1 MDREDN
7 NMKDDSPE
15 QQGGCAKN
23 ESMNYM
29 VNTIASSSRWLFSL
43 AVLGSA
49 LISIYLFVL
58 GFVTTVIVIVGSFTH
73 MGFHAEYL
81 KEIIAV
87 FMEIIDT
94 FLVATVFYLTSL
106 GLYELF
112 IAKAPLPGWVKICD
126 LDDLKTKLLGLII
139 IALAVLFMGR
149 ALIWV
154 PGEEILEL
162 GIAIGV
168 MIIAISSYVWIKH

>member
-1 MDREDN
+1 MDKEEHTTAECPD
-7 NMKDDSPE
+7 E
-15 QQGGCAKN
+15 QQGRCGKN
-23 ESMNYM
+23 ESMNVM
-29 VNTIASSSRWLFSL
+29 VNTIASSSRWLFTL

-49 LISIYLFVL
+49 LISVYLFVL
-58 GFVTTVIVIVGSFTH
+58 GFVTTILIIVGSFTH
-73 MGFHAEYL
+73 MGFHAEYM

-94 FLVATVFYLTSL
+94 FLVATVFYLMSL

-139 IALAVLFMGR
+139 IALAVLFMGK
-149 ALIWV
+149 ALTWA
-154 PGEEILEL
+154 PGDDLLEFGL
-162 GIAIGV
+162 AIGV
-168 MIIAISSYVWIKH
+168 MIIAISGYVWIKH

>member
-1 MDREDN
+1 MDKDDK
-7 NMKDDSPE
+7 NMKDDPRE
-15 QQGGCAKN
+15 LQGACGKN

-29 VNTIASSSRWLFSL
+29 VNAIASSSRWLFTL

-49 LISIYLFVL
+49 LISVYLFVL
-58 GFVTTVIVIVGSFTH
+58 GFITTILIIVGSFTH
-73 MGFHAEYL
+73 MGFHAEYM

-149 ALIWV
+149 ALTWV

-168 MIIAISSYVWIKH
+168 MIIAISGYVWIKH